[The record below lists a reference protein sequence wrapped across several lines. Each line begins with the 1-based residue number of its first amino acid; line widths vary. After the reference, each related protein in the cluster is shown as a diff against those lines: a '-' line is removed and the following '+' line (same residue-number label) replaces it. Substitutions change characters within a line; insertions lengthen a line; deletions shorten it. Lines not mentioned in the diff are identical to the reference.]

1 MTSAS
6 SLHHKL
12 PLLDMRGTAIQLGPS
27 LARGGEGEIFP
38 VSGQPNT
45 VAKIY
50 HTTISAEKTAKLQA
64 MAQLSSEQLR
74 AVAAWPTATLHHIP
88 NGPIRGILMPAVIA
102 HKEIHVLY
110 GPKTRLREF
119 PDATLPFLLHIAGNL
134 ARAFARIHEQ
144 GHVIGDVNHG
154 SVLVARNGTV
164 RLVDC
169 DSFQIA
175 FGGRQLL
182 CTVGVPTHTPPELQ
196 GKPLGSI
203 VRTPNHDAFG
213 LAVLIFQLLFLG
225 RHPFAGTFLG
235 RGESALEKAI
245 EEFRFVYGPGANGR
259 QMRQPPATPT
269 LDSSTPALAAL
280 FERAFSRE
288 GSERAN
294 RPTAREW
301 VDALGR
307 AAQGLTICGRN
318 SGHHYARG
326 LPVCPWCAIE
336 SVIGITLFNVALL
349 APAGATAQAAFDLEK
364 VWATIMAVA
373 DPGQAPILPLPSTLL
388 TMPSPE
394 ARAHGAEL
402 RRLRK
407 VIHVTLT
414 VGAISA
420 LLALPIALAAVAAS
434 GILVLIA
441 LGCFGLGFVAYRG
454 RQNNAVLADAKN
466 RKALAATRLSAL
478 RARWQVEAGAAQF
491 TQLHT
496 RLERERQAYQ
506 GLPALRQQRLQAL
519 TSGARQRQLT
529 LFLQR
534 HRIASATIPNIGPG
548 RKATLLSFNIE
559 TAADVTQTTLL
570 GVPGFGPAMTTKLL
584 AWRATI
590 ESRFVFNGQRAS
602 DPVDLEKIE
611 REIANVRV
619 QHERVLA
626 QGAAQLEAVARQVLQ
641 ARTVLREAGDQA
653 QRDLTQAELDLK
665 ALGGER

>member
-1 MTSAS
+1 MTQTS

-12 PLLDMRGTAIQLGPS
+12 PLLDMRGTAIKLGPS
-27 LARGGEGEIFP
+27 IARGGEGEIFP

-50 HTTISAEKTAKLQA
+50 HTTISTEKTAKLHA
-64 MAQLSSEQLR
+64 MTQLSSEQLR
-74 AVAAWPTATLHHIP
+74 AVTAWPTATLHHIP
-88 NGPIRGILMPAVIA
+88 NGPIRGILMPAVVA

-119 PDATLPFLLHIAGNL
+119 PDATLPFLLHIAANL

-154 SVLVARNGTV
+154 SVLVAKDGTV
-164 RLVDC
+164 KLVDC

-196 GKPLGSI
+196 GKPLGGI

-235 RGESALEKAI
+235 RGEPALEKAI
-245 EEFRFVYGPGANGR
+245 EEFRFAYGPGAIGR
-259 QMRQPPATPT
+259 QMRQPPATPA
-269 LDSSTPALAAL
+269 LDSSTPTIATL

-288 GSERAN
+288 GYERAN
-294 RPTAREW
+294 RPSAREW
-301 VDALGR
+301 VATLGQ
-307 AAQGLTICGRN
+307 AAQQLIVCGRN

-326 LPVCPWCAIE
+326 LSACPWCAIE
-336 SVIGITLFNVALL
+336 SVVGITLFNVALL
-349 APAGATAQAAFDLEK
+349 APAGATARSAFDLEK
-364 VWATIMAVA
+364 VWAAIMAVA
-373 DPGQAPILPLPSTLL
+373 DPGQAPILPLPNNLPIE
-388 TMPSPE
+388 PSPE

-407 VIHVTLT
+407 VQHIALA
-414 VGAISA
+414 VGMVSA
-420 LLALPIALAAVAAS
+420 LLALLIAAAAVAAS
-434 GILVLIA
+434 WIMILTA
-441 LGCFGLGFVAYRG
+441 LGCFGLGFIAYRG
-454 RQNNAVLADAKN
+454 RQNNAILAGAKSK
-466 RKALAATRLSAL
+466 KALATARLNTLRTRWHA
-478 RARWQVEAGAAQF
+478 EAGAAQF
-491 TQLHT
+491 TALRTQ
-496 RLERERQAYQ
+496 LEREKGAYQ
-506 GLPALRQQRLQAL
+506 ALALIRQQRMRDL

-559 TAADVTQTTLL
+559 TAADVTQTALL

-590 ESRFVFNGQRAS
+590 ESRFVFNGQQAIDPS
-602 DPVDLEKIE
+602 DLGKIE
-611 REIANVRV
+611 RDIANLRI
-619 QHERVLA
+619 QHERTLS
-626 QGAAQLEAVARQVLQ
+626 QGAAQLQSITDQVRRV
-641 ARTVLREAGDQA
+641 RTALREAGDQA
-653 QRDLTQAELDLK
+653 QIDLAQAEVDLK
-665 ALGGER
+665 ILGA